1 MIHHKHDI
9 SPPDDAIRDK
19 RFTRIH
25 RRYNVIDYALNS
37 RVDEYDTAPTL
48 TLECN
53 KNTQNTI

>member
-9 SPPDDAIRDK
+9 SPPDDAIGDK

-25 RRYNVIDYALNS
+25 RRYNS

-53 KNTQNTI
+53 KNTQNTIE